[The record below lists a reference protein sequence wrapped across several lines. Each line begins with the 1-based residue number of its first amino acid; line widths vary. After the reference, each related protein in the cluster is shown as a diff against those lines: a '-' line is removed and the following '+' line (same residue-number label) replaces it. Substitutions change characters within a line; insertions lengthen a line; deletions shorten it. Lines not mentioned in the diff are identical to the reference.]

1 MLPPG
6 ICRGG
11 TSPSNSRPG
20 PMRRGPTPET
30 DPDGFRWTP
39 DDRPVP
45 VPSPLPEESP
55 GGSWASNSD
64 GKQNAR
70 DATKTA
76 GNRGS
81 SSAGR
86 MEVDP

>member
-1 MLPPG
+1 M
-6 ICRGG
+6 R
-11 TSPSNSRPG
+11 SG
-20 PMRRGPTPET
+20 PEPET
-30 DPDGFRWTP
+30 DPVGFRWTP
-39 DDRPVP
+39 ADRPVP
-45 VPSPLPEESP
+45 VPWPVPEESP
-55 GGSWASNSD
+55 GGSWAINID

-86 MEVDP
+86 MVVDP